1 MVGSSSIIIIF
12 CIICQLSVGKDFCP
26 GRLAVQEASG
36 WADCFLYLI
45 MGKEELQMNL
55 LTKLLPAQDFALA
68 GSVDIGHKTCNLDL
82 ILGEKYSILF
92 NRE

>member
-1 MVGSSSIIIIF
+1 MGSSSIIIIF

-26 GRLAVQEASG
+26 GRLAVREAAG
-36 WADCFLYLI
+36 WAECFLYLI

-55 LTKLLPAQDFALA
+55 LTKLLSAQDFTLA
-68 GSVDIGHKTCNLDL
+68 GLLDIGHKTCNLDL
-82 ILGEKYSILF
+82 ILGGKYSILS